1 MKNFP
6 LCNYKA
12 PVVLGDGSLPYQ
24 TKIIEHKG
32 LPIEITSIADKDNGE
47 VKAVM
52 YRAHSRVLD
61 FCQDY
66 GGFVVDH
73 GRVVGCLVAD
83 GVGSVSLSQE
93 VAYQVVDQSA
103 RQLEELVNMGLGI
116 NSQLIKGVWRANL
129 FPNWDL
135 TDYVDGER
143 IKVETHPEYYVFGAD
158 GMIGDVEVILEQG
171 PKNFLGATTLFTAL
185 KSPRTLHTMNIGDCG
200 GAVVGDQVKSVYG
213 GSDDFYRKTPNQIGT
228 WGNDN
233 WGLSRNGVD
242 YEQTVISENDLL
254 AFFSDGCL
262 KKGHTTSEAVA
273 DLLFSLRSD
282 DLESFGL
289 ELFDELAITK
299 GAIFGKEQQWGLP
312 DDATLVLLKN

>member
-12 PVVLGDGSLPYQ
+12 PVVLGDGSLSYQ
-24 TKIIEHKG
+24 TEFISHKG
-32 LPIEITSIADKDNGE
+32 LPIEVTSITDKNNGE

-52 YRAHSRVLD
+52 YRAHSKVLD

-66 GGFVVDH
+66 GGFVVDR

-83 GVGSVSLSQE
+83 GVGMAPLSQE

-103 RQLEELVNMGLGI
+103 RQLEELLNKGLGI
-116 NSQLIKGVWRANL
+116 NSQLIKSVWRPNL
-129 FPNWDL
+129 FPTWDL
-135 TDYVDGER
+135 ADYVDRER
-143 IKVETHPEYYVFGAD
+143 TKVEDHPEYYVFGAD
-158 GMIGDVEVILEQG
+158 GMISDVEIALQQE
-171 PKNFLGATTLFTAL
+171 PENFLGATTLFTAL

-200 GAVVGDQVKSVYG
+200 GVVVGDQVNSVYG
-213 GSDDFYRKTPNQIGT
+213 GSDDFYGKAPNQIGT
-228 WGNDN
+228 YGNNLWGI
-233 WGLSRNGVD
+233 SKNGVV

-262 KKGHTTSEAVA
+262 KRSYRTSEAVA
-273 DLLFSLRSD
+273 HLVQESRSD
-282 DLESFGL
+282 DLEGFGL